1 MKNISGF
8 IPFCIL
14 FGLIAA
20 ELQAQDLND
29 EMKKRLRQSLT
40 APEKQPD
47 RPPLKQAP
55 IVQPF
60 QNNEVLKVSPFT
72 KLPTKGDRIR
82 ILHPPEESGIHIN
95 LSPTNSRPIDM
106 RPPGSVRYEIIGG
119 HMQIIST
126 AGTRP
131 GGGSITFDTGPIKK
145 RHKKKDNILKAFQ
158 K

>member
-1 MKNISGF
+1 LIKRF
-8 IPFCIL
+8 IPLCIL

-20 ELQAQDLND
+20 ESHAQDLNG

-40 APEKQPD
+40 VPEKLPD
-47 RPPLKQAP
+47 PPPLKHAP

-82 ILHPPEESGIHIN
+82 ILHPPQEFETHIN
-95 LSPTNSRPIDM
+95 LAPTNAPPIDE
-106 RPPGSVRYEIIGG
+106 RPRGSVRYEIIGG
-119 HMQIIST
+119 HMQMIST

-131 GGGSITFDTGPIKK
+131 GGGLTFDAGPIKK
-145 RHKKKDNILKAFQ
+145 RHKKKENILKALQ